1 MILTNSEKITAEWSE
16 GKIHGAGVI
25 NRCTGEAE
33 KGKWKY
39 NIKQLNSQIIDENGN
54 ITKIYKDGQKYIGK
68 MKDNK
73 KEGYGTLYFDTGLI
87 CY

>member
-39 NIKQLNSQIIDENGN
+39 NIK
-54 ITKIYKDGQKYIGK
+54 
-68 MKDNK
+68 
-73 KEGYGTLYFDTGLI
+73 
-87 CY
+87 